1 VRNALPKASGVALVL
16 FVAWAS
22 LQRTPGDVP
31 YAQDVALAIV
41 LSLAATVFIA
51 ARRAYRLR
59 QFGWMTGV
67 VLVWPLSYLY
77 AIVLERDD
85 VRA

>member
-1 VRNALPKASGVALVL
+1 
-16 FVAWAS
+16 
-22 LQRTPGDVP
+22 
-31 YAQDVALAIV
+31 
-41 LSLAATVFIA
+41 
-51 ARRAYRLR
+51 
-59 QFGWMTGV
+59 MTGV